1 MRLSR
6 EYAFDMIEMVG
17 KALSTARSK
26 PADASWI
33 DGMVP
38 GWLRKKLPPPPPDP
52 AEPPEDEY
60 GLFTESGWKDS
71 DAGGGAVHAGGD
83 EDLGFSV
90 VEKKKA
96 RRNKHKYGD
105 MYSCRLWELQRK
117 LSFKHSSPQGT
128 LKDLLLLCRE
138 IAGFIS
144 CGWANRLVQIIDT
157 CSRG

>member
-1 MRLSR
+1 M
-6 EYAFDMIEMVG
+6 
-17 KALSTARSK
+17 
-26 PADASWI
+26 
-33 DGMVP
+33 
-38 GWLRKKLPPPPPDP
+38 
-52 AEPPEDEY
+52 
-60 GLFTESGWKDS
+60 
-71 DAGGGAVHAGGD
+71 
-83 EDLGFSV
+83 